1 MTVLSFLS
9 VYCLPMGRVSY
20 AAFFEVAINPI
31 AVMGNPQ
38 HLHTPPNC
46 TTHLWKPVAQCHA
59 AAVQNRLDFCS
70 PQAQLQWW
78 SSTNRAQIYLF
89 RFPVKAFCD
98 VLLGTPSSQVCV
110 QAWLLIIWSRNLWMS
125 ILGEECGQTDGVCDW
140 WGGENWTMEAVV
152 SLRFH
157 LWPGGVERLGRIM
170 AAPRAAA
177 DPPRPQPTRIFLSLF
192 CSIK

>member
-1 MTVLSFLS
+1 MIHILLLLSKSKNFFLIFFIIINDS
-9 VYCLPMGRVSY
+9 IVIFVSILS
-20 AAFFEVAINPI
+20 AHGQSLICCFFEDAINPI

-110 QAWLLIIWSRNLWMS
+110 QA
-125 ILGEECGQTDGVCDW
+125 
-140 WGGENWTMEAVV
+140 
-152 SLRFH
+152 
-157 LWPGGVERLGRIM
+157 
-170 AAPRAAA
+170 
-177 DPPRPQPTRIFLSLF
+177 
-192 CSIK
+192 